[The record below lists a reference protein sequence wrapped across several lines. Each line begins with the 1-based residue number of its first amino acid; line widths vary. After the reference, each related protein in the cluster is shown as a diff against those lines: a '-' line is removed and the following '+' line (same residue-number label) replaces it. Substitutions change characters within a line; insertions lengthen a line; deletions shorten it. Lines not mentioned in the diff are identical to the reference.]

1 MSGTFARR
9 ARPRSLVLSGP
20 SGAGKSTLI
29 SSFLRAQPT
38 FVRLHPSYTAD
49 EVAAPAREERGR
61 LLSSPPPISSR
72 AWSWICA
79 FLEHAQV
86 FGHHSYGTPRH
97 FVAENFANGRS
108 VIKDVDVQG
117 AIQIRRSF
125 PAAVHVFVVPPSRE
139 EIERRLRS
147 RGTDGEEQ
155 IRRRM
160 AEAQIELMQ
169 WAEYDYLVL
178 NGDLEAAVRDLCAV
192 VRAEQLKAPGRGVH
206 RV

>member
-1 MSGTFARR
+1 MSYPAHGEQTVF
-9 ARPRSLVLSGP
+9 LVISGP

-29 SSFLRAQPT
+29 SAFLRAHPN
-38 FVRLHPSYTAD
+38 FVRCISNTTRP
-49 EVAAPAREERGR
+49 PRPGERDGVDYFFSTPER
-61 LLSSPPPISSR
+61 FQQMVLDG
-72 AWSWICA
+72 A

-86 FGHHSYGTPRH
+86 FGQHSYGTPRQ

-108 VIKDVDVQG
+108 VVKDVDVQG

-125 PAAVHVFVVPPSRE
+125 PAAIQAFVVPPSRD

-147 RGTDGEEQ
+147 RGTEGEEQ

-169 WAEYDYLVL
+169 WAEYDYLIY
-178 NGDLEAAVRDLCAV
+178 NDDLEHAVSDLSAV
-192 VRAEQLKAPGRGVH
+192 VRAEQLKAPGRSVH

>member
-1 MSGTFARR
+1 MSYPAHGEQTVF
-9 ARPRSLVLSGP
+9 LVLSGP

-38 FVRLHPSYTAD
+38 FVRCLSYTT
-49 EVAAPAREERGR
+49 R
-61 LLSSPPPISSR
+61 PPRPPEKNGVDYFFTTTDKFQSMVMDG
-72 AWSWICA
+72 A

-86 FGHHSYGTPRH
+86 FGQHSYGTPRH
-97 FVAENFANGRS
+97 FVAENFASGRS

-125 PAAVHVFVVPPSRE
+125 PAAVQVFVVPPSRE
-139 EIERRLRS
+139 EIEARLRT
-147 RGTDGEEQ
+147 RRTDSEEQ

>member
-1 MSGTFARR
+1 MSYPAHGEQTVF
-9 ARPRSLVLSGP
+9 LVISGP

-29 SSFLRAQPT
+29 TSFLKAHAA
-38 FVRLHPSYTAD
+38 FVRCISYTTRPPRAG
-49 EVAAPAREERGR
+49 ERDGIDYFFT
-61 LLSSPPPISSR
+61 SPER
-72 AWSWICA
+72 FHQMVLDGE

-86 FGHHSYGTPRH
+86 FGQHSYGTPRH

-125 PAAVHVFVVPPSRE
+125 PSAVQVFVVPPSRE

-147 RGTDGEEQ
+147 RGTDAEEQ

-169 WAEYDYLVL
+169 WAEYDYLVYNAAL
-178 NGDLEAAVRDLCAV
+178 ETAVQDLLAV
-192 VRAEQLKAPGRGVH
+192 VRAEQMKAPGRGVH

>member
-1 MSGTFARR
+1 MSYPAHGEQTVF
-9 ARPRSLVLSGP
+9 LVISGP

-29 SSFLRAQPT
+29 TSFLKAQPG
-38 FVRLHPSYTAD
+38 FVRCISCTT
-49 EVAAPAREERGR
+49 R
-61 LLSSPPPISSR
+61 PPRSGEQDGLDYFFTTPEQFQR
-72 AWSWICA
+72 NVMDGA

-86 FGHHSYGTPRH
+86 FGQHSYGTPRH

-125 PAAVHVFVVPPSRE
+125 PTAVQVFVVPPSRE

-147 RGTDGEEQ
+147 RGTEGEEQ

-169 WAEYDYLVL
+169 WAEYDYLVY
-178 NGDLEAAVRDLCAV
+178 NDTLELAVRDLSAV
-192 VRAEQLKAPGRGVH
+192 VRAEQMKAPGRGVH